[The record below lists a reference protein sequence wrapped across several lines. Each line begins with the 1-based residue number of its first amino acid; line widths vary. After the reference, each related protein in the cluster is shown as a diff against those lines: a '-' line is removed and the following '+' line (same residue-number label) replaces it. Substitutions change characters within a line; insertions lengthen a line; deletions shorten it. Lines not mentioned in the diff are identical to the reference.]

1 MFLVNF
7 SINSICLNCLG
18 NLGEANSCPHCGAHG
33 GKTSWEAPALKPG
46 TRLAEKYLLG
56 RALGR
61 GGFAFTYLG
70 MHIDLGICVA
80 IKEFFPQELAERD
93 MTTNRVIARQISHT
107 EFSYADHYT
116 RGLQRFIEEGRNI
129 VRCHEPVPHPNLVRV
144 TDYFEANGTAY
155 LVMNYVKGVSLAE
168 HLKSQPKGRLNE
180 ETASGILV
188 PVMDGLR
195 VVHERG
201 FCHRD
206 VKPANIYLSDDGLVI
221 LIDFGAARTSV
232 QQESLTQTVFLT
244 PGYAPPEQYSLR
256 GVQGPWTD
264 VYGCAATLY
273 RCLTGIDP
281 VSAMDRLAGIDLTP
295 PSSVADCRI
304 SEAMENVIC
313 IGLESDCSKRP
324 QTIKAYQEKLLEA
337 VATPGGSSRQTNS
350 EEPTLPLSSGS
361 RKFNVSKI
369 WKVALVTSI
378 LLLAVVAVTFF
389 LPLRD
394 ADRLPG
400 KETSVS
406 PENTVLETISG
417 EDIAEA
423 RGQAER
429 AREAANSV
437 EIRQYAAEEWE
448 KANGLLNEPSLES
461 LPPETQL
468 IKFREIRETFQKVVS
483 LAEQKQKTAIDEAH
497 KDTLAA
503 REKSDTVQVHT
514 YATEEWDRAEELF
527 DTSKEVGLTPGTQ
540 LARLKEAQTQFENAI
555 TSAAE
560 KERQILEG
568 QQENIL
574 LVEKEVQ
581 SARQQALNAKSNL
594 HAKTN
599 WNQAED
605 LLKQASNSSL
615 TFEKREELYGAA
627 KDSFLAS
634 RTKALT
640 VKKEQEEKA
649 KKEQLARAKKE
660 EERKRSEKQQ
670 EEAKK
675 VRLAHEFKGKAEKA
689 RADAQSAL
697 DRKSREFAA
706 QSRVLSRN
714 TKYKNEIEPL
724 LNKAEQLWN
733 SGSYSESAE
742 KFRQYI
748 SKIGPLEPESFTSS
762 FTN

>member
-1 MFLVNF
+1 MNS
-7 SINSICLNCLG
+7 SINCICLNCLG
-18 NLGEANSCPHCGAHG
+18 NLGEANICPHCGAHG

-80 IKEFFPQELAERD
+80 IKEFFPQELVERD
-93 MTTNRVIARQISHT
+93 MNTNRVMARQTSHT
-107 EFSYADHYT
+107 EFSYTDHYSK
-116 RGLQRFIEEGRNI
+116 GLQRFIEEGRNI

-180 ETASGILV
+180 ETASRILV

-281 VSAMDRLAGIDLTP
+281 VSAMDRLAGINLTP
-295 PSSVADCRI
+295 PASVPDCRI

-313 IGLESDCSKRP
+313 TGLESDCSKRP

-337 VATPGGSSRQTNS
+337 IEKSASSSRQNNLEKPS
-350 EEPTLPLSSGS
+350 LPLSTSS
-361 RKFNVSKI
+361 REFNVSRI
-369 WKVALVTSI
+369 WKVASVTTI
-378 LLLAVVAVTFF
+378 LLLAVVATIFF
-389 LPLRD
+389 LHFRN
-394 ADRLPG
+394 ADRNFS

-406 PENTVLETISG
+406 PGNIVLETISD

-429 AREAANSV
+429 ARETANTAEVS
-437 EIRQYAAEEWE
+437 QYAAEEWE
-448 KANGLLNEPSLES
+448 KAKGLLSEPSLEN

-468 IKFREIRETFQKVVS
+468 IKFREIKEAFEKVVS
-483 LAEQKQKTAIDEAH
+483 LAEQRQKTAIDEAY
-497 KDTLAA
+497 KGTVEA

-514 YATEEWDRAEELF
+514 YATKEWDQAEKLF
-527 DTSKEVGLTPGTQ
+527 DASKEAGLTPSTQ
-540 LARLKEAQTQFENAI
+540 LARLREAQTQFRNAI
-555 TSAAE
+555 SSAAE
-560 KERQILEG
+560 KERQILEAKK
-568 QQENIL
+568 ENIL
-574 LVEKEVQ
+574 LVEQEVQ
-581 SARQQALNAKSNL
+581 SARQQALNAKSDL
-594 HAKTN
+594 HAKTD

-605 LLKQASNSSL
+605 LLKQASDSSL

-634 RTKALT
+634 RAKALA
-640 VKKEQEEKA
+640 VKKGQEE
-649 KKEQLARAKKE
+649 EQRARAKKE
-660 EERKRSEKQQ
+660 EERVRIEKQQ
-670 EEAKK
+670 EEAEKA
-675 VRLAHEFKGKAEKA
+675 RLAEEFKGKAEKA
-689 RADAQSAL
+689 RTDAQSAL
-697 DRKSREFAA
+697 DRKSREFSA

-714 TKYKNEIEPL
+714 KKYKNEIEPL
-724 LNKAEQLWN
+724 LRKAEQLWN
-733 SGSYSESAE
+733 NGSYSESTE
-742 KFRQYI
+742 KFKQYI
-748 SKIGPLEPESFTSS
+748 SRLEPLEPEAFTSS